1 MKLLPRLI
9 HTLAT
14 LRWYLI
20 RPITVGVRVLPIR
33 DDTIL
38 LVKHTYQ
45 EYWYLPGGGVKKGET
60 LEAAIR
66 REVREEIGAELGNLA
81 LVGVYSNFYEYKSDH
96 IVVFLCKDFTLD
108 GKMDNEIAEFRL
120 FKIAELPADISPGSR
135 RRIEGYLREDS
146 SPTVGRW

>member
-1 MKLLPRLI
+1 MRLLPRLI
-9 HTLAT
+9 HAFAKPY
-14 LRWYLI
+14 WYVL
-20 RPITVGVRVLPIR
+20 RPITVGVRVLLIR

-60 LEAAIR
+60 LEDAIR
-66 REVREEIGAELGNLA
+66 REVSEEIGAQLGNLA
-81 LVGVYSNFYEYKSDH
+81 LLGVYSNFYEYKSDH

-108 GKMDNEIAEFRL
+108 GKMDNEIAEIRL
-120 FKIAELPADISPGSR
+120 FKIAELPADISPGSI
-135 RRIEGYLREDS
+135 RRIEEYLRRDH